1 MRQDEDVPGIFR
13 QVGFGCPVRR
23 NPMQVLGAQEGFAKK
38 IPEFMAEVAGGSR
51 YSLTGEMAAIWAAES
66 TGPSG
71 QC

>member
-1 MRQDEDVPGIFR
+1 
-13 QVGFGCPVRR
+13 
-23 NPMQVLGAQEGFAKK
+23 MQVLGAQEDFAKR

-71 QC
+71 QCLRFQSTGVRLTFSLRVGSGDL